1 MKILD
6 FIIGLIFAPFNFILN
21 SRLGRL
27 NTNPYLRATIIFL
40 IALAVTAI
48 IVLAYYLPKVL

>member
-1 MKILD
+1 MKVLD

-27 NTNPYLRATIIFL
+27 NFNPYVKAIIIFL
-40 IALAVTAI
+40 IALVITSVI
-48 IVLAYYLPKVL
+48 ILAYYLPKLL